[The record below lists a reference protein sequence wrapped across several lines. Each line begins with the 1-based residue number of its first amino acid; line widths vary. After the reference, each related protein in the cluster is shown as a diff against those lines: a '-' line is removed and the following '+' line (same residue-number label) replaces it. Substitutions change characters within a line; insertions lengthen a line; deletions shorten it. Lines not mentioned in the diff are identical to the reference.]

1 MRSSPTIASASS
13 AHGLQPDRSEDA
25 MKKKSK
31 RLPSRASVREIPE
44 VDFGRYGRGRRNPF
58 ASRIRR
64 EGWELVHD
72 GPSKASLREMPEIA
86 RGTRGRA
93 NPYSKRLK
101 ARGVE
106 LQVGRG
112 RPSRKG
118 PTEVKSVRLPPS
130 LWKQLEA
137 EAAVEGIA
145 LHALVRAALV
155 RWLNRRRVA

>member
-1 MRSSPTIASASS
+1 
-13 AHGLQPDRSEDA
+13 
-25 MKKKSK
+25 MKKKTK
-31 RLPSRASVREIPE
+31 RSPSRASLRDVPQ
-44 VDFGRYGRGRRNPF
+44 VDFARYGRGRANPF
-58 ASRIRR
+58 AARIRR

-72 GPSKASLREMPEIA
+72 GPSKASLREMPEID
-86 RGTRGRA
+86 RRTRGRA
-93 NPYSKRLK
+93 SPYAKRLK
-101 ARGVE
+101 ARGIE

-137 EAAVEGIA
+137 EAAIEGIA